1 LKLGKE
7 MPISTITSKGQTTI
21 PGEIRRLLKLKAG
34 DRIEFLV
41 EADGKVVLVPVTVDV
56 RELKGLLAPAPRRVS
71 IEDMDMAIRKRAGRK

>member
-1 LKLGKE
+1 